1 MSKTPLSQFND
12 TVRLFIGDLK
22 NIFGENDRDIMR
34 IEILLDMMKLN
45 ARLVIVP
52 FQKSICQ
59 NAEFVRRI
67 MREDREYFVQYP
79 FEDIC
84 AVNTNEFYM
93 KLVHKFR
100 EAIIMQGTNKTTL
113 TAVFNWFKILIFH
126 AYADTGIDANRRM
139 REIAEAEM
147 AMT

>member
-84 AVNTNEFYM
+84 AVNTNEFY
-93 KLVHKFR
+93 
-100 EAIIMQGTNKTTL
+100 
-113 TAVFNWFKILIFH
+113 
-126 AYADTGIDANRRM
+126 
-139 REIAEAEM
+139 
-147 AMT
+147 